1 MKREFWRTL
10 RNNICLIHE
19 MSPGFIPVALSHTIF
34 RRAIPFVEIILG
46 ARIVDML
53 AAGAGFSRIITVA
66 LILVGTVLLL
76 SFAADTLAHIQSI
89 KYVQLSD
96 AKNMALARKAMEM
109 DYDILEKNST
119 RELMSKA
126 ENNSDA
132 MGGLAAYAQS
142 VMEAAGSVISI
153 ISALVTMGSLF
164 VTSRALGEGYLFS
177 FFRSPVSTLCLLV
190 LMGAG
195 IYAGG
200 KCEAKKGAIHYQAD
214 MANVDSS
221 RIYWYF
227 FNLIFQ
233 YSAGKDIRIFHM
245 RNIIHN
251 KGKAALEEIDN
262 VKKEALRSALKVDF
276 WSMALQHGFMLCA
289 YLFAGLKA
297 ILGIISIGGLTKYVS
312 TLLLLQGQVS
322 RLFSLLIRLRTHN
335 TYLGSF
341 SEYLETPNEKY
352 EGTLPVEK
360 RMDQE
365 YELEFRDVSFSYP
378 GSSRMV
384 LQHVSFRLRIGGKL
398 AIVGANG
405 AGKTTFI
412 KLLCRLYDPTEGE
425 ILLNG
430 INIKKYDYKE
440 YIGLFSVVFQDY
452 KIFSFSVAENVSAS
466 QDFDEEKVI
475 KSLKEAGLYERVK
488 EMKDGIH
495 TKLLKDQQ
503 EDGEEGL
510 EISGGERQKL
520 ALARALHRDAPV
532 VILDEPTSALDPI
545 AEQDIYQRFNNMVQD
560 KTAIFISHRMSSC
573 RFCDTVIVF
582 DGGRIVQTGSH
593 ERLLGDKEGI
603 YSRMWEAQAKYYI

>member
-1 MKREFWRTL
+1 MKRELWRTV
-10 RNNICLIHE
+10 RKNMRLIHE
-19 MSPGFIPVALSHTIF
+19 MSPAYIPVTLFHMILRSV
-34 RRAIPFVEIILG
+34 IPFAEIILG

-53 AAGAGFSRIITVA
+53 AAGAAFSQIMTVA
-66 LILVGTVLLL
+66 LILAGTVLLL
-76 SFAADTLAHIQSI
+76 TLSADLLAYYRGV

-96 AKNMALARKAMEM
+96 TKNIALAYKAMEM

-119 RELMSKA
+119 QELMAKA

-132 MGGLAAYAQS
+132 MGGLAEYAQS

-153 ISALVTMGSLF
+153 IGAFATMGSLF
-164 VTSRALGEGYLFS
+164 VISQVPGEGLLFS
-177 FFRSPVSTLCLLV
+177 FFRSPLSAVCLLL
-190 LMGAG
+190 LMGLG

-200 KCEAKKGAIHYQAD
+200 KCEARKSRIQYKAD

-233 YSAGKDIRIFHM
+233 YPVGKDIRIYQM
-245 RNIIHN
+245 RHIIQN
-251 KGKAALEEIDN
+251 KGSHAMREIDS
-262 VKKEALRSALKVDF
+262 VKKEALRSTLKVDF
-276 WSMALQHGFMLCA
+276 RFVALQHGFMLCA

-297 ILGIISIGGLTKYVS
+297 ILGIISIGGLTRYVGA
-312 TLLLLQGQVS
+312 LLLLQGQIS
-322 RLFSLLIRLRTHN
+322 KLFSILIRLRTHN

-365 YELEFRDVSFSYP
+365 YELEFRDVSFRYP
-378 GSSRMV
+378 SSGQMV

-466 QDFDEEKVI
+466 QNYDQERVI

-520 ALARALHRDAPV
+520 ALARALYRDAPV

-545 AEQDIYQRFNNMVQD
+545 AEQDIYQRFNKMVQD

-593 ERLLGDKEGI
+593 EQLLRDKEGI
-603 YSRMWEAQAKYYI
+603 YSRMWETQAKYYV

>member
-19 MSPGFIPVALSHTIF
+19 MSPGFIPVAFSHTIF

-53 AAGAGFSRIITVA
+53 AADAGFSRIITVA

-164 VTSRALGEGYLFS
+164 VTSQALGEGYLFS

-365 YELEFRDVSFSYP
+365 YELEFRDVSFRYP

-384 LQHVSFRLRIGGKL
+384 LQHVSFCLRIGGKL

-452 KIFSFSVAENVSAS
+452 KIFSFSVAENVAAS
-466 QDFDEEKVI
+466 QNFEEEKVI